1 MHVVHFFKK
10 QKKVHNVHTLCRKFT
25 KKTKKQKKNKTF
37 FLDTSRSIQGPNFEY
52 DIDLKVLT

>member
-1 MHVVHFFKK
+1 MQVVHFL
-10 QKKVHNVHTLCRKFT
+10 Q
-25 KKTKKQKKNKTF
+25 KTKKVYYLHTLLQKVDRKNKKTKKNKTF